1 MGPLEFVVIS
11 FEGNKFTGEIMP
23 EIRALRE
30 QGTIRIL
37 DVLFLKKD
45 AAGITQA
52 IELTDLPEVEFQELG
67 EIEYDEDGWF
77 SVEDVSKVGESL
89 PENSSVAMVLFEHAW
104 ASRLA
109 DTVRRAQGRLIYH
122 ERIPAGVAQEVEAA
136 KTTPVSG
143 PRE

>member
-1 MGPLEFVVIS
+1 MGPLEFVVIG
-11 FEGNKFTGEIMP
+11 FDGNHFTGEIMP

-30 QGTIRIL
+30 TGTIRIL
-37 DVLFLKKD
+37 DLLFLKKD
-45 AAGITQA
+45 AAGTTQA

-89 PENSSVAMVLFEHAW
+89 PENSSVAMLLFEHAW

-109 DTVRRAQGRLIYH
+109 DTVRRAQGRLIYD
-122 ERIPAGVAQEVEAA
+122 ERIPVSIVEEVEAA
-136 KTTPVSG
+136 KTTSVTG